1 MDLIDFII
9 PLAVILVMTLALT
22 MLGTVSAPTLLAS
35 ASMAMTVLIWSEAM
49 DSAYLVIMA
58 LLLGT
63 ALWMSVFGGRDNE

>member
-49 DSAYLVIMA
+49 DPAYLVIVA